1 MLSFHFSSVKY
12 PNTSS
17 PLPCFQE
24 LKYCLNSTLL
34 HILAQLIF
42 FPQTGP
48 TSFCTCTSMM
58 MCYFKS
64 KFSTPWPQV
73 CLVERLQILME
84 LVIENLIS
92 IEVVGMIVGSRQ
104 HTSWISTWLTFPVD
118 AFHGKWVIPFP
129 GWESQVSSS
138 LRESICTLHFRCSF
152 FELYLMVS
160 QN

>member
-104 HTSWISTWLTFPVD
+104 HTS
-118 AFHGKWVIPFP
+118 
-129 GWESQVSSS
+129 
-138 LRESICTLHFRCSF
+138 
-152 FELYLMVS
+152 
-160 QN
+160 